1 MPRKIKVFHLEDY
14 KIMRDGISRLLSG
27 DEDIEVVGEAKTGDE
42 LFVSLENTQVD
53 VLLMDL
59 YLDGMN
65 DIRTADGFEICNT
78 LQKKYPKI
86 KVVAHSVYDDAD
98 TVAKIMRAGA
108 TAFMSKKAGYEELII
123 AIKSAYAGKKYI
135 CKETSGKLKNLTA
148 FLEGIA
154 DTLKSESGFLS
165 VREKGVLQLLAKGYS
180 SREIAKTLFIT
191 EKTVETH
198 RRNMARKA
206 GVKNTVELVAFASA
220 KGLLK
225 G

>member
-1 MPRKIKVFHLEDY
+1 MIRKIKVFHLEDY
-14 KIMRDGISRLLSG
+14 KIMRDGISRLLSADG
-27 DEDIEVVGEAKTGDE
+27 EIEVVGEAKTGDE
-42 LFVSLENTQVD
+42 LFSCLENTEVD

-65 DIRTADGFEICNT
+65 DLRTADGFEICNL
-78 LQKKYPKI
+78 LQKKYPQI
-86 KVVAHSVYDDAD
+86 RIVAHSIYDDAD
-98 TVAKIMRAGA
+98 SVARIIKAGA

-123 AIKSAYAGKKYI
+123 AIKSAFAGKRYI

-165 VREKGVLQLLAKGYS
+165 AREKSVLHLLARGYS

-206 GVKNTVELVAFASA
+206 GVKNTVELVAYASA